1 MKSRVMRTSMVA
13 RFSMAALALVGC
25 SPVAAY
31 ERGRLAHPTMQPDY
45 VQSRSREH
53 VRELQEGAGGGSLGV
68 ASGCGC
74 N

>member
-1 MKSRVMRTSMVA
+1 MSRD
-13 RFSMAALALVGC
+13 LAKCLLFATTLVGC
-25 SPVAAY
+25 TPVAAY

-45 VQSRSREH
+45 AQSPARNH
-53 VRELQEGAGGGSLGV
+53 LRELQEGAGGGSLGV